1 MPGRGCRG
9 RPIVQR
15 AEGETN
21 AASPRPSS
29 AAGLAGARVLC
40 DWGSSRLRAVREIG
54 GVVTERRD
62 GPGIA
67 QLGSCSP
74 ADALAAAL
82 EPWRAEGRLG
92 PLVLCGMAGS
102 RNGLAEVPYVRA
114 PATLA
119 QWRAGARRLRDGED
133 GLIILAGIQAQNF
146 RDVPD
151 AMRGEET
158 QIFGALSLEPP
169 LACGRQILVLPGTY
183 SKWVEVRD
191 GRIAR
196 LQTYCTGELY
206 DLLSARSALLRV
218 GGAAETDEDAFEIGL
233 RNAARYDLSANLFE
247 TRSAQLIEGRSAAWA
262 RSLLSGLLIGAEVH
276 SMRASRVAVSGPL
289 TIIGEP
295 ALTARYLHALG
306 HYGEQARCLDG
317 DACVLAGLRAAL
329 EETPGS

>member
-9 RPIVQR
+9 GPIVQR
-15 AEGETN
+15 AEGKTN
-21 AASPRPSS
+21 EASPRPSS
-29 AAGLAGARVLC
+29 AADLAGARVLC
-40 DWGSSRLRAVREIG
+40 DWGSSRLRAFREIG
-54 GVVTERRD
+54 GVITERRD

-133 GLIILAGIQAQNF
+133 GLIVLAGIQAQNF

-329 EETPGS
+329 EETPGP

>member
-1 MPGRGCRG
+1 MEPTD
-9 RPIVQR
+9 
-15 AEGETN
+15 GETN
-21 AASPRPSS
+21 EASLRPQS
-29 AAGLAGARVLC
+29 AARTAGARVLC
-40 DWGSSRLRAVREIG
+40 DWGSSRLRAFREIHG
-54 GVVTERRD
+54 AVTERRD

-74 ADALAAAL
+74 ADALAGAL
-82 EPWRAEGRLG
+82 EPWRAQGRLG
-92 PLVLCGMAGS
+92 PIVLCGMAGS
-102 RNGLAEVPYVRA
+102 RNGLVEVPYVRA
-114 PATLA
+114 PAALG

-133 GLIILAGIQAQNF
+133 ALIVLTGIQAQNF

-169 LACGRQILVLPGTY
+169 LASGRQILVLPGTY
-183 SKWVEVRD
+183 CKWVEVRD

-206 DLLSARSALLRV
+206 ALLSARSSLLRV
-218 GGAAETDEDAFEIGL
+218 GGAAETEEDAFEIGL

-247 TRSAQLIEGRSAAWA
+247 TRSAQLIEGRSAGWA

-276 SMRASRVAVSGPL
+276 SMLASRVAASGPI

-295 ALTARYLHALG
+295 ALTTRYLHALG

-329 EETPGS
+329 AGMPGV

>member
-9 RPIVQR
+9 GPIVQR
-15 AEGETN
+15 AEGKTN
-21 AASPRPSS
+21 EASPRPSS
-29 AAGLAGARVLC
+29 AADLAGARVLC
-40 DWGSSRLRAVREIG
+40 DWGSSRLRAFREIG
-54 GVVTERRD
+54 GVITERRD

-82 EPWRAEGRLG
+82 EPWRAAGRLG

-102 RNGLAEVPYVRA
+102 RNGLVEVPYVRA

-169 LACGRQILVLPGTY
+169 LASGRQILVLPGTY